1 MSQTLPSNNDCICHP
16 SAKLPNFGTIY
27 QCNITIWGKSSWIFF
42 FFRYCV
48 CDQWAIW
55 HWHWWKVE
63 PMEHGQDEEGQG
75 MKYLDPKTQP
85 HERKWC
91 PSRPRS
97 PSRPWSTPIPRSD
110 ENKVTIFCE
119 VKLLFQ
125 LAQDCKLRLIFNSTD
140 GDGLFH
146 QSSSARNE
154 LWQPSKILFC
164 KPIALQIVSVLLTLL

>member
-1 MSQTLPSNNDCICHP
+1 
-16 SAKLPNFGTIY
+16 
-27 QCNITIWGKSSWIFF
+27 
-42 FFRYCV
+42 
-48 CDQWAIW
+48 
-55 HWHWWKVE
+55 
-63 PMEHGQDEEGQG
+63 MEHGQDKEGLG
-75 MKYLDPKTQP
+75 MKYLDPETQP
-85 HERKWC
+85 HERKWT

-97 PSRPWSTPIPRSD
+97 TPRSRSD
-110 ENKVTIFCE
+110 ENKVTVFCE

-164 KPIALQIVSVLLTLL
+164 KPIALQIVSVLLTLLYRCASIDLKKNSVSSVVFFFSYFFHE

>member
-1 MSQTLPSNNDCICHP
+1 
-16 SAKLPNFGTIY
+16 
-27 QCNITIWGKSSWIFF
+27 
-42 FFRYCV
+42 
-48 CDQWAIW
+48 
-55 HWHWWKVE
+55 
-63 PMEHGQDEEGQG
+63 MEHGQDEEGQG
-75 MKYLDPKTQP
+75 MKYLDPETQP
-85 HERKWC
+85 HERKWS

-97 PSRPWSTPIPRSD
+97 TPRSRSD
-110 ENKVTIFCE
+110 ENKVTVFCE

-164 KPIALQIVSVLLTLL
+164 KPIALQIVSVLEYSALMLRIYCFEEKFCKFCGFLFLIFFFMNR